1 MYKVFGLN
9 VRNVQFR
16 FAAQPAT
23 SAKYE
28 YRIVHDPGLAN
39 RYPKLAARH
48 PDANLGGPVSRVQR
62 RPVRAKDEW
71 YVTAGAAV
79 VGLAGLYV
87 GWTAW
92 RDSDVLVLLG
102 ACLLVLI
109 SGLAFLFPTH
119 RWEDSPGPPL
129 ALAAK
134 RAPPEAESDWSPL
147 VRVQAVPVGYWR
159 ELDEASR
166 SDA

>member
-48 PDANLGGPVSRVQR
+48 PDANLGGPLSRVQR
-62 RPVRAKDEW
+62 RPVRAKNAW
-71 YVTAGAAV
+71 YVTLAV
-79 VGLAGLYV
+79 SLGVLAVLYV
-87 GWTAW
+87 GWLAW
-92 RDSDVLVLLG
+92 RDADVIALMGVCLALVVFGLVLL
-102 ACLLVLI
+102 
-109 SGLAFLFPTH
+109 FPS
-119 RWEDSPGPPL
+119 RLWEDSPGTPL
-129 ALAAK
+129 GLAAK
-134 RAPPEAESDWSPL
+134 RAMPEAESQTNPGM
-147 VRVQAVPVGYWR
+147 RVQGVPVGHWA
-159 ELDEASR
+159 ELEGATR
-166 SDA
+166 